1 MRSFFYLFIF
11 MLPFLSHAQIKLKW
25 NGSVDYDFI
34 SGHLIARMGLEY
46 EQKLDIDKS
55 FSIEVNQYTL
65 DYVYAFRD
73 TNSTLLLSKDEY
85 FENILEGQKND
96 FKSQT
101 NYINSIFKIIKVNIG
116 GNFYLTPDI
125 YLSGRVGLNFL
136 YRGSYFAYQNDII
149 DNFEEVEL
157 FSGIYNQ
164 QINKQFFST
173 YDIQINK
180 ILFRRF
186 EFGLGATFS
195 PAHFYASDETPK
207 EVYILHLDALYFF
220 TTNASLKIYFKK
232 FNTKKI

>member
-11 MLPFLSHAQIKLKW
+11 LLPFLSHGQIKLKW
-25 NGSVDYDFI
+25 NGSAGYDFV

-46 EQKLDIDKS
+46 EQKLDIDRS
-55 FSIEVNQYTL
+55 FSIEIGQYAL
-65 DYVYAFRD
+65 DYVYAFGD
-73 TNSTLLLSKDEY
+73 TNSTLLLSKEEY
-85 FENILEGQKND
+85 FENILEGERND

-101 NYINSIFKIIKVNIG
+101 NYINSIFQIVKINLG
-116 GNFYLTPDI
+116 GNFYLAPSF

-136 YRGSYFAYQNDII
+136 YKGRYSAYQNSII

-157 FSGIYNQ
+157 FSGIYNK
-164 QINKQFFST
+164 QINKQFFFT
-173 YDIQINK
+173 YDIQVNK
-180 ILFRRF
+180 IFFRRF

-195 PAHFYASDETPK
+195 PAHFYTHDNVPE
-207 EVYILHLDALYFF
+207 EVFILHLDALYFF